1 MGGGSSSYA
10 ELPKNE
16 HLNRLV
22 SKEVLTPSDP
32 FWNSLLSYNIE
43 PPASKVDWREFD
55 HFTEELQKRFLLS
68 NLKTGNFVSLL
79 KVVLLRTSELK
90 NSVLTENSLF
100 IWQTNN
106 AIFIV
111 RVMAKFMMERIKEE
125 DVVRQFNVV
134 PPDEEELPEA
144 MFPLFLRQLCELIVE
159 TPLAAPTYSLLT
171 EATKLLTVLLSSP
184 LFCPPGKPSHQLTAW
199 KEMMQGSASVMAV
212 PLTSTLLIRFM
223 EQQPV
228 PPRNEGGSL
237 VLGLASGMW
246 NLLTLGYGGN
256 GGSGNEDGEGGNA
269 PLADISLTLL
279 LLLVNHCTD
288 ASALENP
295 YSDALANFSNS
306 AERSDPPP
314 AAARF
319 QVEVPMLYSSLA
331 ATLHTDEA
339 TLLLYLLLH
348 KNKGFHNYVLAATDI
363 DRLVIPI
370 LQSLYRAPQCSNHH
384 IYMSL
389 IILLILSEDDL
400 FNETVHSCILRPA
413 QVSWYTERGVSE
425 LSLGG
430 LLILVVIR
438 TIQYNMLKMRDKYL
452 HTNCLA
458 ALANMSSQF
467 RNLHPYVAQ
476 RIVSLFETLA
486 RKHGRLVEGLAGAV
500 DEKEEEGFTE
510 VSEAVQDAAVLE
522 EVLRMVL
529 EIVNSCLVHQT
540 QHNPNLIYALL
551 YKRELFEAAGLNP
564 AFSDLAANLLA
575 VVVHMGSRLEQVQ
588 ERKGRSLTV
597 EEVQEVV
604 RQGASQFPKDRLN
617 RLPDLKFKYVEE
629 EEPEEFFI
637 PYVWT
642 LATQRMHWSGDN
654 MRLFST

>member
-10 ELPKNE
+10 DLPKNE

-22 SKEVLTPSDP
+22 SKEVLSPSDP
-32 FWNSLLSYNIE
+32 FWNSLLSYNFE

-90 NSVLTENSLF
+90 NSVLTENRLF

-106 AIFIV
+106 AIFIL
-111 RVMAKFMMERIKEE
+111 RVMARFMMERIKEE

-199 KEMMQGSASVMAV
+199 KEVMQGGASVMAV

-223 EQQPV
+223 ERQPA

-246 NLLTLGYGGN
+246 NLLTLGYGSSGGN
-256 GGSGNEDGEGGNA
+256 GNEDGEGGDA

-288 ASALENP
+288 ASAIENP

-306 AERSDPPP
+306 AERNDPP
-314 AAARF
+314 AAALF

-370 LQSLYRAPQCSNHH
+370 LQSLYRAPSCSNHH

-564 AFSDLAANLLA
+564 AFSDLAANLIA

-642 LATQRMHWSGDN
+642 LATQRMHWSEDN

>member
-1 MGGGSSSYA
+1 
-10 ELPKNE
+10 
-16 HLNRLV
+16 
-22 SKEVLTPSDP
+22 
-32 FWNSLLSYNIE
+32 
-43 PPASKVDWREFD
+43 
-55 HFTEELQKRFLLS
+55 
-68 NLKTGNFVSLL
+68 
-79 KVVLLRTSELK
+79 LRTSELK

-100 IWQTNN
+100 IWQTSN

-134 PPDEEELPEA
+134 PPEEEELPEA
-144 MFPLFLRQLCELIVE
+144 MFPHFLRQLCELIVE
-159 TPLAAPTYSLLT
+159 TPLAAPTYSFLT
-171 EATKLLTVLLSSP
+171 ESTKLLTVLLSSP

-199 KEMMQGSASVMAV
+199 KEVMQGGASIMAV
-212 PLTSTLLIRFM
+212 PLTSILLIRFM
-223 EQQPV
+223 ERQPA

-246 NLLTLGYGGN
+246 NLLTLGYGG
-256 GGSGNEDGEGGNA
+256 GGAGRDDGEEGDT

-288 ASALENP
+288 TSAVQNP
-295 YSDALANFSNS
+295 YSDALSNFSNS
-306 AERSDPPP
+306 ADRSDPPSG
-314 AAARF
+314 ALF

-331 ATLHTDEA
+331 STLHTDEA

-370 LQSLYRAPQCSNHH
+370 LQSLYRAPSCSNHH

-413 QVSWYTERGVSE
+413 QVTWYTERGVSE

-500 DEKEEEGFTE
+500 DDKEEEGFTE

-551 YKRELFEAAGLNP
+551 YKRELFETAGLNP

-604 RQGASQFPKDRLN
+604 RQGAGQFPKERLN

-642 LATQRMHWSGDN
+642 LATQRMHWSGDS